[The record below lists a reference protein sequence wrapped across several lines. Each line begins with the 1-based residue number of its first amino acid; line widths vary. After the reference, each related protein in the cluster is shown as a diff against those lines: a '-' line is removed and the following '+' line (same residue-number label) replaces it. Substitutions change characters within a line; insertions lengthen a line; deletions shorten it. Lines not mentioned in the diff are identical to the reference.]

1 MFFLLMIAIVVFLY
15 LHILFQLK
23 TNNEL
28 EVYEIAFQKEKLE
41 EVCNLKQP
49 VLFDYED
56 PMLDCDTK
64 EYGSFDVTVCDQNY
78 QKTMVTLEKVTLKEY
93 ALCDNEDF
101 LRDTLLQNQYTNTDL
116 LLRPPLVCNMS
127 YDLLMGSD
135 QYTTRLQ
142 YHNQFR
148 NYFVVTKGSITVKMT
163 PPRNTKFL
171 NEIKNLETQEFYSTM
186 EPWKD
191 KTKVKFLVCTIPKGK
206 MLFIPAYWWYSIRL
220 EKDACVCIFHYRT
233 IMNVVATL
241 PDVCSGWL
249 QRQNKKKITPRV
261 NHASFAVSRT

>member
-1 MFFLLMIAIVVFLY
+1 MFILIAIVVFL
-15 LHILFQLK
+15 LHIWFQLK

-56 PMLDCDTK
+56 PSLEIDTK
-64 EYGSFDVTVCDQNY
+64 EYGSFDVTVCDSNY
-78 QKTMVTLEKVTLKEY
+78 KKTMVTLEKAMEMKHF

-101 LRDTLLQNQYTNTDL
+101 LRDTLQYTNTDL
-116 LLRPPLVCNMS
+116 LLRPPLVCTMS
-127 YDLLMGSD
+127 YDLWMGSD

-148 NYFVVTKGSITVKMT
+148 NYFVVTKGSITVKVT
-163 PPRNTKFL
+163 PPRNAKFL
-171 NEIKNLETQEFYSTM
+171 NEIKNLETQEFYSTVN
-186 EPWKD
+186 PWKE
-191 KTKVKFLVCTIPKGK
+191 KTKIKFLEITVSKGK
-206 MLFIPAYWWYSIRL
+206 MFFLPAYWWYSIRL

-233 IMNVVATL
+233 IMNVAATL

-249 QRQNKKKITPRV
+249 QRQNARVKFKKL
-261 NHASFAVSRT
+261 

>member
-1 MFFLLMIAIVVFLY
+1 MFFIVIAIVVFLY

-56 PMLDCDTK
+56 PTLDCDTK
-64 EYGSFDVTVCDQNY
+64 EYGSFDVTVCDPNY
-78 QKTMVTLEKVTLKEY
+78 KKTMVILEKALAMKDY
-93 ALCDNEDF
+93 ALCDNEVF

-116 LLRPPLVCNMS
+116 LLRPPLVCTMS
-127 YDLLMGSD
+127 YDLWMGSD

-142 YHNQFR
+142 YNNQFR

-163 PPRNTKFL
+163 PPHNTKFL
-171 NEIKNLETQEFYSTM
+171 NEIKNLETQEFYSTVN
-186 EPWKD
+186 PWKE
-191 KTKVKFLVCTIPKGK
+191 KTKVKFLEIIVPKGK
-206 MLFIPAYWWYSIRL
+206 MIFIPPYWWYSIRL

-233 IMNVVATL
+233 IMNVAATL
-241 PDVCSGWL
+241 PDLCSGWL
-249 QRQNKKKITPRV
+249 QRQNKVTPRV
-261 NHASFAVSRT
+261 NRASSAVSRT